1 MTTKEFFLRLAKD
14 LGFKFAEEAP
24 VEEEV
29 IVEETPTTEEA
40 PVEEE
45 VKSLEDRVSEI
56 ESRIDDLKA
65 QFDEMYGFIKSLAD
79 EISKPEEE
87 VREEVREEVIEEMS
101 KTVPSAEPAHVET
114 VKSSYVN
121 PIREVYNKV
130 KNSK

>member
-1 MTTKEFFLRLAKD
+1 MTAKEFFLRLAKD

-29 IVEETPTTEEA
+29 IVEETPVEEA

-65 QFDEMYGFIKSLAD
+65 QFDEMYGFIKGLAD
-79 EISKPEEE
+79 EISKPEDE

-101 KTVPSAEPAHVET
+101 KTVPSAEPVHFES

-121 PIREVYNKV
+121 PIREAYNKV